1 MERDEDEEFG
11 GPMGIEEKEFFGG
24 KHEIGEVI
32 GLGGS
37 GGEGGRG
44 RRRRIG

>member
-11 GPMGIEEKEFFGG
+11 GPMGIEEKEFFGE
-24 KHEIGEVI
+24 KHGIGD
-32 GLGGS
+32 S

>member
-11 GPMGIEEKEFFGG
+11 GPMGIEEKEFFG

>member
-11 GPMGIEEKEFFGG
+11 GPMGIEEKECFGE
-24 KHEIGEVI
+24 KHEIGEGS
-32 GLGGS
+32 GLWGS